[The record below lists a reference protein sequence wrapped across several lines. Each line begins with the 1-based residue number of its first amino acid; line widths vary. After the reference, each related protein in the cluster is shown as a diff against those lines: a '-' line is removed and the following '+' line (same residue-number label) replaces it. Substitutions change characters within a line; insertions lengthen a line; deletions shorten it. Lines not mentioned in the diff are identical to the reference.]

1 MRGFVLLVAAFS
13 ASVPNI
19 VFAQGHRP
27 KVRGSVH
34 QQGTRGKTVP
44 VNRSN
49 AEKDYFISEIQL
61 GKDGGPPVNAG
72 SMSGVGGSESD
83 DCRSTACYLR
93 SYSGVR
99 NEEALSGVLQI
110 VDRDHFGDTRGTI
123 APL

>member
-27 KVRGSVH
+27 K
-34 QQGTRGKTVP
+34 GTRGKTVP

-72 SMSGVGGSESD
+72 SISGVGGSESD